1 MKKYLP
7 YLAIIVAALLWSLDA
22 FLRQSLYSLSPLL
35 IITIEHGIGSL
46 LFIPIL
52 NKYWVKI
59 KILKQTGWVSIL
71 WISFLG
77 GICGTYFYTKALGYV
92 GYIDLSIVVLLQKF
106 QPLFAVSLAAI
117 ILKEK
122 LSRRYLV
129 LALFAMIGGYLV
141 TFGNNPISVWD
152 NNTLIAALFALLA
165 AFCWGSSTVLGKQ
178 ALIYLPYSLVTA
190 LRLVITT
197 ITGIVIILFS
207 DWSIIYSHIS
217 YPQWKML
224 LLIVFSTGTVALFI
238 YYYGLNRLP
247 ASHTTLFELFWP
259 LSAVVIDWIIKGE
272 PLSFSQLLGAVI
284 LLTSMTILTQENS
297 NERSQSKR
305 SQS

>member
-1 MKKYLP
+1 M
-7 YLAIIVAALLWSLDA
+7 
-22 FLRQSLYSLSPLL
+22 L

-46 LFIPIL
+46 LFIPLL

-59 KILKQTGWVSIL
+59 KRLNQTGWVSLL

-122 LSRRYLV
+122 LSKRYLV

-190 LRLVITT
+190 LF
-197 ITGIVIILFS
+197 G
-207 DWSIIYSHIS
+207 
-217 YPQWKML
+217 
-224 LLIVFSTGTVALFI
+224 
-238 YYYGLNRLP
+238 
-247 ASHTTLFELFWP
+247 
-259 LSAVVIDWIIKGE
+259 
-272 PLSFSQLLGAVI
+272 
-284 LLTSMTILTQENS
+284 
-297 NERSQSKR
+297 
-305 SQS
+305 

>member
-7 YLAIIVAALLWSLDA
+7 YFAIIIAALLWSLDA

-46 LFIPIL
+46 LFIPTLI
-52 NKYWVKI
+52 KYWTKI
-59 KILKQTGWVSIL
+59 KILKQTGWVSLL

-122 LSRRYLV
+122 LSKRYLV

-141 TFGNNPISVWD
+141 TFGNNPISSWD

-197 ITGIVIILFS
+197 VTGTVIILFS

-217 YPQWKML
+217 YSQWKML

-272 PLSFSQLLGAVI
+272 PLSFSQLIGSVI
-284 LLTSMTILTQENS
+284 LLTSMTILTQENT
-297 NERSQSKR
+297 NERSQPKR

>member
-7 YLAIIVAALLWSLDA
+7 YFAIIIAALLWSLDA

-46 LFIPIL
+46 LFIPTLI
-52 NKYWVKI
+52 KYWTKI
-59 KILKQTGWVSIL
+59 KILKQTGWVSLL

-122 LSRRYLV
+122 LSKRYLV

-141 TFGNNPISVWD
+141 TFGNNPISAWD

-197 ITGIVIILFS
+197 VTGIVIILFS

-217 YPQWKML
+217 YSQWKML

-272 PLSFSQLLGAVI
+272 PLSFSQLIGSVI
-284 LLTSMTILTQENS
+284 LLTSMTILTQENT
-297 NERSQSKR
+297 NERSQPKR

>member
-7 YLAIIVAALLWSLDA
+7 YFAIIVAALLWSLDA

-46 LFIPIL
+46 LFIPTLI
-52 NKYWVKI
+52 KYWTKI
-59 KILKQTGWVSIL
+59 KILKQTGWVSLL

-122 LSRRYLV
+122 LSKRYLV

-141 TFGNNPISVWD
+141 TFGNNPISAWD
-152 NNTLIAALFALLA
+152 NNTLIAALFALLS

-197 ITGIVIILFS
+197 VTGIVIILFS

-217 YPQWKML
+217 YSQWKML

-272 PLSFSQLLGAVI
+272 PLSFSQLIGSVI
-284 LLTSMTILTQENS
+284 LLTSMTILTQENT
-297 NERSQSKR
+297 NERSQPKR

>member
-1 MKKYLP
+1 
-7 YLAIIVAALLWSLDA
+7 
-22 FLRQSLYSLSPLL
+22 
-35 IITIEHGIGSL
+35 
-46 LFIPIL
+46 
-52 NKYWVKI
+52 
-59 KILKQTGWVSIL
+59 
-71 WISFLG
+71 
-77 GICGTYFYTKALGYV
+77 
-92 GYIDLSIVVLLQKF
+92 VLLQKF

-122 LSRRYLV
+122 LSKRYLV

-141 TFGNNPISVWD
+141 TFGNNPISAWD
-152 NNTLIAALFALLA
+152 NNTLIAALFSLLA

-197 ITGIVIILFS
+197 IIGIVIILFS
-207 DWSIIYSHIS
+207 DLSVIYSHIS

-224 LLIVFSTGTVALFI
+224 LLIVLSTGTVALFI

-259 LSAVVIDWIIKGE
+259 LSAVVIDWILIGE
-272 PLSFSQLLGAVI
+272 PLSFSQLFGAVV

-297 NERSQSKR
+297 NERPQPKR
-305 SQS
+305 S

>member
-7 YLAIIVAALLWSLDA
+7 YFAIIVAALLWSLDA

-46 LFIPIL
+46 LFIPTL
-52 NKYWVKI
+52 LKYWTKI
-59 KILKQTGWVSIL
+59 KILKQTGWVSLL

-122 LSRRYLV
+122 LSKRYLV

-141 TFGNNPISVWD
+141 TFGNNPISAWD

-197 ITGIVIILFS
+197 VTGIVIILFS

-217 YPQWKML
+217 YSQWKML

-272 PLSFSQLLGAVI
+272 PLSFSQLIGSVI
-284 LLTSMTILTQENS
+284 LLTSMTILTQENT
-297 NERSQSKR
+297 NERSQPKR

>member
-7 YLAIIVAALLWSLDA
+7 YLAIIVAALLWSVDA

-52 NKYWVKI
+52 IKYWVKI
-59 KILKQTGWVSIL
+59 KILKQTGWVSLL

-122 LSRRYLV
+122 LSKRYLV

-141 TFGNNPISVWD
+141 TFGNNPISSWD

-197 ITGIVIILFS
+197 VTGIVIILFS

-217 YPQWKML
+217 YSQWKML

-272 PLSFSQLLGAVI
+272 PLSFSQLIGSVI

>member
-7 YLAIIVAALLWSLDA
+7 YFAIIIAALLWSLDA

-46 LFIPIL
+46 LFIPTL
-52 NKYWVKI
+52 LKYWTKI
-59 KILKQTGWVSIL
+59 KILKQTGWVSLL

-122 LSRRYLV
+122 LSKRYLV
-129 LALFAMIGGYLV
+129 LAMFAMIGGYLV
-141 TFGNNPISVWD
+141 TFGNNPISAWD

-197 ITGIVIILFS
+197 VTGIVIILFS

-217 YPQWKML
+217 YSQWKML

-272 PLSFSQLLGAVI
+272 PLSFSQLIGSVI
-284 LLTSMTILTQENS
+284 LLTSMTILTQENT
-297 NERSQSKR
+297 NERSQPKR